1 MILYYRQEAL
11 ASRPE
16 QIGPRVLAHLQTR
29 ALSFQT
35 CETHLISGQGLQNKH
50 GGIMQEAN
58 RDLFPTDETISLFE
72 NVKPLLVNKL
82 VDETF
87 VKHNDASVAAKKIYH
102 RLGRIATI
110 LIAISAIYTVA
121 DALVIPAYPRMNL
134 VAAAIGLAAGL
145 GIIIQ
150 IYILVTNQ
158 KREWLLNRYAAERL
172 RAIKFQAFMLAST
185 ASDTGDLETKA
196 NAYVQEKITQLTNE
210 LNSDMA
216 ALDRFTP
223 SQALQLVGT
232 PNKAVNPD
240 LEQSAKAA
248 YQELR
253 VVYQK
258 RFADSELRRLNN
270 QQRVINTSADLL
282 YLLASCL
289 VFGSLVVKVV
299 SSGGAGPLGNWLDF
313 LAVTTFIIGISKEI
327 LENAALGEQ
336 SKIRFEQYGKDLS
349 EIERDLENP
358 KVKFRSIIEHTER
371 MVLDELDDFC
381 RASQRINYRL

>member
-1 MILYYRQEAL
+1 
-11 ASRPE
+11 
-16 QIGPRVLAHLQTR
+16 
-29 ALSFQT
+29 
-35 CETHLISGQGLQNKH
+35 
-50 GGIMQEAN
+50 MQEAN

-72 NVKPLLVNKL
+72 TVRPLLVNKL
-82 VDETF
+82 VDDAF
-87 VKHNDASVAAKKIYH
+87 KKHNDVSVAAKKIYH
-102 RLGRIATI
+102 SLGRIATI

-121 DALVIPAYPRMNL
+121 DALVIPAYSGMNL
-134 VAAAIGLAAGL
+134 VAAVIGLAAGL
-145 GIIIQ
+145 GIVIQ

-158 KREWLLNRYAAERL
+158 KREWLLNRYASERL
-172 RAIKFQAFMLAST
+172 RAIKFQAFLLAST
-185 ASDTGDLETKA
+185 ASDTDDLEVKA
-196 NAYVQEKITQLTNE
+196 KAYAQEKVTQLANE

-223 SQALQLVGT
+223 SQALQLVET
-232 PNKAVNPD
+232 PNKPVNPD

-258 RFADSELRRLNN
+258 RFADSELRRLDN

-282 YLLASCL
+282 YLLASFL
-289 VFGSLVVKVV
+289 VFGSLVVKVA
-299 SSGGAGPLGNWLDF
+299 SSGGAGLLGNWLDF

-349 EIERDLENP
+349 EIERDLANP
-358 KVKFRSIIEHTER
+358 KVKLRSIIEQTER
-371 MVLDELDDFC
+371 VALDELDDFC